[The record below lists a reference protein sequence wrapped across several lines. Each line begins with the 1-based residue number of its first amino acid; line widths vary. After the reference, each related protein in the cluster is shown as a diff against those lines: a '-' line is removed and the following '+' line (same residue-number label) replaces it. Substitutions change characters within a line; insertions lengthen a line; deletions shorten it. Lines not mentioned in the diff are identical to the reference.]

1 MLEGKIVKAAGG
13 FFTVRNRQGEDF
25 VCRARGMLK
34 RGSSDLMVG
43 DQVVFE
49 PAPDQPGGDGGD
61 GIIEKLLPRTNQLY
75 RPLVSNVDQLIIIM
89 SLKEPECDWQL
100 TSRMLVL
107 AEKENLKIH
116 ICLNKADLAG
126 SGQIALLEEK
136 LNPFPYPFFFASAK
150 EGTGVKNMREILGGN
165 CSVFAG
171 PSGVG
176 KSSLLNAVQ
185 PGLALQT
192 GVVSDKIK
200 RGKHTTRQA
209 ELLALDS
216 GGSVVDTPG
225 FTRLEFS
232 DILPAK
238 LPSYFPEFESLLGQC
253 SFRDCAHLREPG
265 CAVLREVDISVNPMR
280 YEHYKYFADEL
291 GRQEA
296 Y

>member
-1 MLEGKIVKAAGG
+1 LLEGKIVKAAGG

-43 DQVVFE
+43 DRVVFE
-49 PAPDQPGGDGGD
+49 PAPVHPGSDGGD
-61 GIIEKLLPRTNQLY
+61 GIIEKLLPRSNQLY
-75 RPLVSNVDQLIIIM
+75 RPPVANVDQLIIVMAI
-89 SLKEPECDWQL
+89 KEPECDWQL
-100 TSRMLVL
+100 VSRMLVL
-107 AEKENLKIH
+107 AEKENLKIN
-116 ICLNKADLAG
+116 ISLNKADLAG
-126 SGQIALLEEK
+126 SGQIASLKEK
-136 LNPFPYPFFFASAK
+136 LNPFPYPFFFTSAR
-150 EGTGVKNMREILGGN
+150 EETGIEHLRKILNEN

-176 KSSLLNAVQ
+176 KSSLLNALQ

-192 GVVSDKIK
+192 GLVSDKIK

-209 ELLALDS
+209 ELLALKS

-232 DILPAK
+232 DIKPAE
-238 LPSYFPEFESLLGQC
+238 LSFYFPEFQPLLGQC
-253 SFRDCAHLREPG
+253 SFRDCAHLSEPG
-265 CAVLREVDISVNPMR
+265 CAVLSEVGASVNPMR
-280 YEHYKYFADEL
+280 YEHYKYFSEEL
-291 GRQEA
+291 SRQEG

>member
-13 FFTVRNRQGEDF
+13 FFTVRSRQGEDF

-43 DQVVFE
+43 DLVVFE
-49 PAPDQPGGDGGD
+49 PAPVQPGGDCGD
-61 GIIEKLLPRTNQLY
+61 GIIEKLLPRSNQLY
-75 RPLVSNVDQLIIIM
+75 RPPVANVDQIIIVM

-100 TSRMLVL
+100 VSRMLVL
-107 AEKENLKIH
+107 AEKENLKIN

-126 SGQIALLEEK
+126 SGQIISIQEK
-136 LNPFPYPFFFASAK
+136 LKPFPYPLFFTNAR
-150 EGTGVKNMREILGGN
+150 EGTGIEHLRKILDGN

-209 ELLALDS
+209 ELLTIDS
-216 GGSVVDTPG
+216 GGSVFDTPG

-232 DILPAK
+232 DILPAD
-238 LPSYFPEFESLLGQC
+238 LSSYFPEFESLLGQC
-253 SFRDCAHLREPG
+253 TFRDCTHLSEPG
-265 CAVLREVDISVNPMR
+265 CAVLKEVGNSVNPMR
-280 YEHYKYFADEL
+280 YEHYKYFSEEL
-291 GRQEA
+291 NKQEG

>member
-1 MLEGKIVKAAGG
+1 
-13 FFTVRNRQGEDF
+13 
-25 VCRARGMLK
+25 MLK
-34 RGSSDLMVG
+34 RGNSDLMVG

-49 PAPDQPGGDGGD
+49 PAPVQPGGDGGD
-61 GIIEKLLPRTNQLY
+61 GIIEKLLPRANQLY
-75 RPLVSNVDQLIIIM
+75 RPPVANVDQLIIVM
-89 SLKEPECDWQL
+89 SIKEPECDWQL
-100 TSRMLVL
+100 VSRMLVL
-107 AEKENLKIH
+107 AEKENLKIN

-126 SGQIALLEEK
+126 SGQIVSLQEK
-136 LNPFPYPFFFASAK
+136 LNPFPYPFFFTSAR
-150 EGTGVKNMREILGGN
+150 EGTGIEHLRGILDGN

-209 ELLALDS
+209 ELLALKS

-232 DILPAK
+232 DILPTE
-238 LPSYFPEFESLLGQC
+238 LPSFFPEFDSLLGQC
-253 SFRDCAHLREPG
+253 TFRDCAHLSEPG
-265 CAVLREVDISVNPMR
+265 CAVLKEVGISVNPMR
-280 YEHYKYFADEL
+280 YEHYKYFSEEL
-291 GRQEA
+291 SKQEG

>member
-13 FFTVRNRQGEDF
+13 FFTVRNRQGNDF

-34 RGSSDLMVG
+34 RGSSDLIVG

-49 PAPDQPGGDGGD
+49 PAPVQLGGDGDD
-61 GIIEKLLPRTNQLY
+61 GIIEKLLPRLNQLY
-75 RPLVSNVDQLIIIM
+75 RPPVSNVDQLIIIM
-89 SLKEPECDWQL
+89 SLKEPGCDWQL
-100 TSRMLVL
+100 VSRMLLL
-107 AEKENLKIH
+107 AEKENLKIN
-116 ICLNKADLAG
+116 ICLNKADLAD
-126 SGQIALLEEK
+126 SGQIASLQEK
-136 LNPFPYPFFFASAK
+136 LNPFPYPFFFTSAK
-150 EGTGVKNMREILGGN
+150 EGTGVDRLHKILCGK

-209 ELLALDS
+209 ELLAIDS

-225 FTRLEFS
+225 FTRLELS
-232 DILPAK
+232 DILIAE
-238 LPSYFPEFESLLGQC
+238 LPSYFPEFDLLLGQC
-253 SFRDCAHLREPG
+253 SFRDCAHLSEPG
-265 CAVLREVDISVNPMR
+265 CAVLREVGISVNPMR
-280 YEHYKYFADEL
+280 YEHYKYFANEL
-291 GRQEA
+291 GRQEG